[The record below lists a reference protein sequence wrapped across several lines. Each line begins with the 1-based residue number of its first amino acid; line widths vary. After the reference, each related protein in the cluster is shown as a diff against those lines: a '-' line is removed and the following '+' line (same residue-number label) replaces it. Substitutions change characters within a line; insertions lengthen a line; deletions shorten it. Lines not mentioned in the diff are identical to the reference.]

1 MKHIKL
7 IQKWEGCKLEAYL
20 CSAGVATIGWGSTL
34 YANGTKVKLGDKITQ
49 KEADDLF
56 LITLKQYED
65 AVDRLVISKINSNQ
79 RSALISF
86 CYNLG
91 INALKNSTLLKKVNA
106 DPSNLSIKDEFMKWV
121 KAGGKTI
128 QGLVNRRN
136 DEQKLYFTNG
146 S

>member
-1 MKHIKL
+1 MKHIDL
-7 IQKWEGCKLEAYL
+7 IKKWEGCRLTTYL

-65 AVDRLVISKINSNQ
+65 AVDRLVSSKINSNQ

-106 DPSNLSIKDEFMKWV
+106 DPSNLSIKDEFMKWT
-121 KAGGKTI
+121 KASGKVI
-128 QGLVNRRN
+128 QGLINRRN

>member
-1 MKHIKL
+1 MKHIDL
-7 IQKWEGCKLEAYL
+7 IKKWEGCRLTAYL

-34 YANGTKVKLGDKITQ
+34 YLNGTKVKLGDKVTQ

-65 AVDRLVISKINSNQ
+65 AVDRLVTSKINSNQ
-79 RSALISF
+79 RAALISF

-91 INALKNSTLLKKVNA
+91 INALRNSTLLKKVNSN
-106 DPSNLSIKDEFMKWV
+106 PNNLSIKDEFMKWV
-121 KAGGKTI
+121 KASGKVI

-136 DEQKLYFTNG
+136 DEQKLYFL
-146 S
+146 

>member
-1 MKHIKL
+1 MKHIEL
-7 IQKWEGCKLEAYL
+7 IQKWEGCRLTAYL

-49 KEADDLF
+49 KAADDLF

-65 AVDRLVISKINSNQ
+65 AVDRLVTSKINSNQ
-79 RSALISF
+79 RAALISF

-91 INALKNSTLLKKVNA
+91 IGALKNSTLLKKVN
-106 DPSNLSIKDEFMKWV
+106 SNPNDITIKDEFMKWT
-121 KAGGKTI
+121 KASGKVI

-146 S
+146 

>member
-1 MKHIKL
+1 MKHIDL
-7 IQKWEGCKLEAYL
+7 IKKWEGCRLTTYL

-34 YANGTKVKLGDKITQ
+34 YANGTKVKLGDKVTQ
-49 KEADDLF
+49 KEADVLF

-65 AVDRLVISKINSNQ
+65 AVDRLVTSSINSNQ

-91 INALKNSTLLKKVNA
+91 IGALKNSTLLKKVNA
-106 DPSNLSIKDEFMKWV
+106 DPSNLTIKDEFMKWT
-121 KAGGKTI
+121 KASGKVI

-136 DEQKLYFTNG
+136 DEQKLYFL
-146 S
+146 

>member
-1 MKHIKL
+1 MKHIDL
-7 IQKWEGCKLEAYL
+7 IKKWEGCRLTTYL

-34 YANGTKVKLGDKITQ
+34 YANETKVKLGDKVTQ

-65 AVDRLVISKINSNQ
+65 AVDRLVTSKINSNQ

-91 INALKNSTLLKKVNA
+91 IGALKNSTLLKKVNSN
-106 DPSNLSIKDEFMKWV
+106 PSNLTIKDEFMKWT
-121 KAGGKTI
+121 KASGKVI

-136 DEQKLYFTNG
+136 DEQKLYFL
-146 S
+146 